1 MFALNKL
8 HRQVLSLGPSRRE
21 EKETEKML
29 QGWLR
34 KLLHLL
40 AQHRFSIFAV
50 WLTAAVCSHL
60 SLSSSLTISLLLRIC
75 QCLRSCLCVCLS
87 TCFCLPESAFNLCF
101 LKDTQLSKQ
110 NTPSK
115 LIYSS
120 AR

>member
-8 HRQVLSLGPSRRE
+8 HQQVLSLGPSRRE

-40 AQHRFSIFAV
+40 AQHRFSIVAV

-60 SLSSSLTISLLLRIC
+60 SLFLTYHIFAAAY
-75 QCLRSCLCVCLS
+75 LS
-87 TCFCLPESAFNLCF
+87 VSAFVFVCVSVYLF
-101 LKDTQLSKQ
+101 L
-110 NTPSK
+110 PS
-115 LIYSS
+115 
-120 AR
+120 